1 MITMHSAAQLRT
13 NQSLK
18 WTFFDDDVLAAW
30 VAEMDYGLAPAVA
43 AALHE
48 AIDRGDTA
56 YFSIVAERASAEA
69 AAGFWKERI
78 GWSVPSD
85 QVFHAPDVVEG
96 VRRAI
101 VYLTR
106 PDSPV
111 VLHTPAYF
119 PFYSAVERA
128 NRPLIEVACEP
139 DDDGLYRLD
148 LDGIDAAFASGA
160 GSLVLCNPW
169 NPVGRS
175 LDHNEL
181 EAVTSLARSHGA
193 RVISDE
199 IHAPL
204 TAEGHTHIPT
214 ASVDPETVVTVTSA
228 SKAWNLPG
236 LKCAQVFLTN
246 PSDVEFWSGYFE
258 HYKIGV
264 SNLGLIANTAA
275 FRDGRDWLDEVKAVL
290 EGNRSLLGEL
300 LSSRL
305 PDVGYREP
313 EATYLAWLDFAAYGL
328 EEPAAFLV
336 DNAKVALTEGSP
348 FRGDSSTF
356 ARLNFATTPEILT
369 EVVERMAT
377 TLERI

>member
-1 MITMHSAAQLRT
+1 MVTMQTAAQLRA
-13 NQSLK
+13 NESLK

-30 VAEMDYGLAPAVA
+30 VAEMDFGLAPRIAD
-43 AALHE
+43 ALHA

-56 YFSIVAERASAEA
+56 YFSVVAERESAEA
-69 AAGFWKERI
+69 AAEFWRDRI
-78 GWSVPSD
+78 GWTVPSD

-111 VLHTPAYF
+111 VLHTPAYY
-119 PFYSAVERA
+119 PFFSAVERA
-128 NRPLIEVACEP
+128 NRPLIEVACRPGDE
-139 DDDGLYRLD
+139 GRYALD
-148 LDGIDAAFASGA
+148 LEGIEAAFATGA

-175 LDHNEL
+175 FARREL
-181 EAVTSLARSHGA
+181 EEVTALARSHDA

-204 TAEGHTHIPT
+204 TFAGHQHVPA
-214 ASVDPETVVTVTSA
+214 ASVDPESVITVTSA

-236 LKCAQVFLTN
+236 LKCAQVLLTN
-246 PSDVEFWSGYFE
+246 PADVEFWSGYFE

-264 SNLGLIANTAA
+264 SNLGLIANAAA
-275 FRDGRDWLDEVKAVL
+275 FREGRDWLDDVKETL
-290 EGNRSLLGEL
+290 EANRRLLGQL
-300 LSSRL
+300 LESHL
-305 PDVGYREP
+305 PDVGYTEP

-328 EEPAAFLV
+328 SEPAAFLV
-336 DNAKVALTEGSP
+336 EQAKVALTEGAP
-348 FRGDSSTF
+348 FRGDSSTY
-356 ARLNFATTPEILT
+356 ARLNFATTPQILT
-369 EVVERMAT
+369 EVVERMAAA
-377 TLERI
+377 LHKS